1 MSDTSLYANETH
13 VEEDENYF
21 ISMTDMMVGV
31 LFIFII
37 LLMAFALNFRQQTQE
52 SEDYIARLK
61 QVEETARQVSSEL
74 DHLQR
79 QVDDEVDALSKA
91 DEVRRQLLEEIK
103 TSLERDDPQIRV
115 TVDAAS
121 GALRFDENAIQFG
134 SERYELDD
142 VARARVDLLAKVLTE
157 VLPRFTHTNSEAEAT
172 LETLF
177 VEGHAD
183 HTGSADK
190 NWTLSTQRAVS
201 TFRELTRSQPSL
213 NELTN
218 LKDQRVLSVAG
229 YGDTRPIPGATND
242 HQRRIELR
250 FVLSTD
256 RRKRLDFV
264 RALTDQMKM
273 ELDLLRSRLKDVNV
287 R

>member
-103 TSLERDDPQIRV
+103 TALEREDPQIRV

-121 GALRFDENAIQFG
+121 GALRFDENAIQFE
-134 SERYELDD
+134 SDRYELDD
-142 VARARVDLLAKVLTE
+142 VARARVDLLAKVLTG
-157 VLPRFTHTNSEAEAT
+157 VLPRFTHTNIEAEAT

-183 HTGSADK
+183 HTGSADN

-213 NELTN
+213 NDLTN

-264 RALTDQMKM
+264 RELTDQMKM

>member
-1 MSDTSLYANETH
+1 MSDTSLHASETH

-52 SEDYIARLK
+52 SEDYIKRLK
-61 QVEETARQVSSEL
+61 KVEETAQQVSSEL
-74 DHLQR
+74 DTLQR
-79 QVDDEVDALSKA
+79 QVDDEVGALSKA
-91 DEVRRQLLEEIK
+91 DEVRANLLHAIK
-103 TSLERDDPQIRV
+103 TALEREDKKIRV
-115 TVDAAS
+115 TVDEAS
-121 GALRFDENAIQFG
+121 GALRFDQNAIQFDLNDDQL
-134 SERYELDD
+134 SD
-142 VARARVDLLAKVLTE
+142 VARARVNLLARVLTE
-157 VLPRFTHTNSEAEAT
+157 VLPPYTHMNSAAEAT

-183 HTGSADK
+183 QSGDANT
-190 NWTLSTQRAVS
+190 NWNLSTRRAVS
-201 TFRELTRSQPSL
+201 TFRQLTLSQHSL
-213 NELTN
+213 SELTN
-218 LKDQRVLSVAG
+218 LKGQKVLSVAG

-242 HQRRIELR
+242 QQRRIELR

-256 RRKRLDFV
+256 LRKRLNTV
-264 RALTDQMKM
+264 RDLTNQMEM
-273 ELDLLRSRLKDVNV
+273 ELESLRDRLKDVNV